1 VTGLILGRIDH
12 AKLQAAD
19 RVRRRPESDLSGSE
33 RSRLL
38 SAREMKWAARR
49 RLPKVTMSKGLI
61 QFGRP
66 AGIPVLID
74 Q

>member
-1 VTGLILGRIDH
+1 
-12 AKLQAAD
+12 
-19 RVRRRPESDLSGSE
+19 
-33 RSRLL
+33 
-38 SAREMKWAARR
+38 MKWAARR